1 MRSMSSALRKL
12 VLTTHVTSSV
22 GWLGA
27 VAVFLALAF
36 VGLTG
41 RDSQGIRSAY
51 IAMNLT
57 AWLVILPLGLLSP
70 LTGLASSFGTTW
82 GLFRHYWIIAK
93 LFITIPSTLLLFL
106 HLQPISRMARVAAQT
121 PLMRGDFGMLRAQLL
136 FEAAAAMLV
145 LLAATALSVYKPAG
159 RTQWSV

>member
-1 MRSMSSALRKL
+1 MSPGLRKF

-27 VAVFLALAF
+27 VAVFLALAL
-36 VGLTG
+36 VGLIG
-41 RDSQGIRSAY
+41 RDGQGVRAAY

-70 LTGLASSFGTTW
+70 LTGFISSLGTTW
-82 GLFRHYWIIAK
+82 GLFRHYWVVAK

-106 HLQPISRMARVAAQT
+106 HLQPISRMAGVAART
-121 PLMRGDFGMLRAQLL
+121 TLLRGDFGMLRAQLL

-145 LLAATALSVYKPAG
+145 LLTATALSVYKPSG

>member
-1 MRSMSSALRKL
+1 MSLDLRKL

-27 VAVFLALAF
+27 VAVFLALAL
-36 VGLTG
+36 VGLVG
-41 RDSQGIRSAY
+41 HDGQAVRAAY

-70 LTGLASSFGTTW
+70 LTGFISSLGTTW
-82 GLFRHYWIIAK
+82 GLFRHYWVVAK
-93 LFITIPSTLLLFL
+93 LLITIPSTLLLFL
-106 HLQPISRMARVAAQT
+106 HLQPISRMASVAAQT
-121 PLMRGDFGMLRAQLL
+121 EVLGGNFGMLRAQLL